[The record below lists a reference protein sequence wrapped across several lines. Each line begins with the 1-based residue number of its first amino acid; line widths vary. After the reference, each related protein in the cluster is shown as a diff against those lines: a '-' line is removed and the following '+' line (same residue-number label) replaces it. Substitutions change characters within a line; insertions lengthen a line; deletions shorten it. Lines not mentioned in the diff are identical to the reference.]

1 MCAGNGVADAGLG
14 NGNPWTVGVINFK
27 LKRPLFLLVSL
38 IFGTPRP
45 IIFWGRS
52 GVLSAQITRWHEAS
66 RFMVTTLMR
75 QDGKGIKATEYI
87 QVFEEKWRPY
97 FGVPDLVRTDPEGAL
112 RSHEIQSYFD
122 QQGTQVDQAF
132 HGW

>member
-1 MCAGNGVADAGLG
+1 MLKPLLIWGVMCAGNGVADAGLG

-45 IIFWGRS
+45 IFFWGRS

-87 QVFEEKWRPY
+87 QVFEEKWKPY
-97 FGVPDLVRTDPEGAL
+97 FWSSGFSANGSGK
-112 RSHEIQSYFD
+112 RS
-122 QQGTQVDQAF
+122 QVS
-132 HGW
+132 